1 MFNVDI
7 DININIDIKINY
19 YAAFKAPCIGQWK
32 DESQAQTLTLISY

>member
-19 YAAFKAPCIGQWK
+19 YAAFKAPCIGQ
-32 DESQAQTLTLISY
+32 